1 MLLIQLDII
10 YKEERHYRALIELNE
25 YTLLHIQ
32 NEIMKI
38 TSEDDLTTLQN
49 VQLFVTNL
57 ENK

>member
-10 YKEERHYRALIELNE
+10 YKEERHYRVLIELNE
-25 YTLLHIQ
+25 YTLLQ
-32 NEIMKI
+32 MKNEVMKI

>member
-10 YKEERHYRALIELNE
+10 YKEERHYKVLIELNE
-25 YTLLHIQ
+25 YTLLQMQ
-32 NEIMKI
+32 NEVMKI

>member
-1 MLLIQLDII
+1 MLLIQLNII
-10 YKEERHYRALIELNE
+10 YKEERHYKVLIELNE
-25 YTLLHIQ
+25 YTLLQMQ
-32 NEIMKI
+32 NEVMKI

>member
-10 YKEERHYRALIELNE
+10 YKEERQYRALIELNE
-25 YTLLHIQ
+25 YTLLQ
-32 NEIMKI
+32 TKNEVMKI